1 MSKPNAAAFW
11 RLLAAGIILALLT
24 GCSRS
29 DPAPREVTLAVLAT
43 NSSVHDGNRVAT
55 QGRVRSF
62 DDPLHYWIED
72 EDLNRVEVIPHAVVA
87 PHLGERVRVVGD
99 FTYSP
104 ETGRRLELEGVEPLS
119 NVDD

>member
-1 MSKPNAAAFW
+1 MMSKPNAAAFW
-11 RLLAAGIILALLT
+11 RFLVAGVTLALLA
-24 GCSRS
+24 GCS

-43 NSSVHDGNRVAT
+43 NGSAHDGNRVAT

-72 EDLNRVEVIPHAVVA
+72 EDLNRVEVAPHALVA
-87 PHLGERVRVVGD
+87 PHLGERVRVVGG

-104 ETGRRLELEGVEPLS
+104 ETGRKLELKGVEPLS
-119 NVDD
+119 EADD